1 MGAAADKIWAMVSGL
16 PSGKRERRNLMV
28 LQAVADDS
36 GNEPPNKFFVFGG
49 FIADSLTWARFSD
62 QWDIAL
68 KEHPR
73 IEYFKMAEAN
83 GLRGQ
88 FEGWTRSTASEKV
101 EKLSHIAGKYPLAAI
116 DVSIKHPDFVELIS
130 SIDLPARG
138 LSSDKPY
145 PILANQL
152 MVTLGD
158 FQRRMNVSEKI
169 DIFFDTQLGFDEE
182 LHRWWPL
189 FEQLRDE
196 ETATNFAEYIS
207 GPANFRDEKE
217 FLPLQAADM
226 YVWHKRRHLEGNENI
241 FNPRP
246 PILRRLC
253 DGKWTL
259 SLPIGRDVLSNVR
272 ESLLKQLDVFVASNP
287 DVPLVGPGKLERKR
301 SIARDKQPKKKS

>member
-1 MGAAADKIWAMVSGL
+1 MVSGL

-28 LQAVADDS
+28 LQAAADDS

-49 FIADSLTWARFSD
+49 FVADSLTWARFSD
-62 QWDIAL
+62 EWDKAL
-68 KEHPR
+68 KEQPR

-83 GLRGQ
+83 GLRDQ
-88 FEGWTRSTASEKV
+88 FEGWTPTARDGKV
-101 EKLSHIAGKYPLAAI
+101 EKLSYVAARYPLAVI
-116 DVSIKHPDFVELIS
+116 DVSIQHADFAELIS

-138 LSSDKPY
+138 LSTDKPY

-158 FQRRMNVSEKI
+158 FQAKMNASEAI
-169 DIFFDTQLGFDEE
+169 DIFFDTQLGFDQE

-196 ETATNFAEYIS
+196 ETKTNFARYIS
-207 GPANFRDEKE
+207 GPPNFRDEKQ

-226 YVWHKRRHLEGNENI
+226 YVWHKRRHLEGSENI
-241 FNPRP
+241 FNPRS

-253 DGKWTL
+253 YGKWCL
-259 SLPIGRDVLSNVR
+259 SLPIGRNVLTQVR
-272 ESLLKQLDVFVASNP
+272 ESLLKQLDAFVAAHP
-287 DVPLVGPGKLERKR
+287 DTPLVGPGRLARKR
-301 SIARDKQPKKKS
+301 NRAQDKKP